1 MMYVTKEKKRFFAV
15 FLIICIT
22 ALLFPT
28 NSMNSKAASK
38 PAVHAHAYVISD
50 ANTGEILYSQNA
62 TKKIYPASTVK
73 LMTALVV
80 LDHCKLSKRITITSA
95 MLKHVTP
102 LAAKAGLR
110 AGDSYT
116 VSALLHM
123 LLLPSAA
130 DAATVLAI
138 GSSGSMSAFVK
149 EMNQKANTFQ
159 MERTSF
165 DNPIGLDIGDHFYK
179 TYTTAKDFSKLA
191 RISMANPTIR
201 SIVAKGSYRVPAAKH
216 KRAFTIRNTNRFV
229 SLASYAQKGYQ
240 VIGTKTG
247 TTRAAGSVL
256 IATAKDTSGHE
267 IICAFFGNRSHDQ
280 MYRDIRSLLQFT
292 FQKHKNGSIH
302 LTKGYWDVRF
312 RDTETLIQSYCDD
325 GTLPVSNR
333 FYPTS
338 HSNQNVLL
346 SLIHDISG
354 IEFTPENAEDTLS
367 VLTFATLYYNTV
379 SNHATPMC
387 LANVQTTKTATD
399 SAITIEAEQRALL
412 QQYLS
417 NFDSLENCTMEE
429 LIALAYVKEQDIL
442 PEALQN
448 SIQAEITKEQAVQI
462 GATLQKNKVEQVPL
476 Q

>member
-1 MMYVTKEKKRFFAV
+1 MYNTKEKKRFFAV

-50 ANTGEILYSQNA
+50 ANTGKILYSQNA
-62 TKKIYPASTVK
+62 NKKIYPASTVK

-80 LDHCKLSKRITITSA
+80 LDHCKLSKRITVTST

-110 AGDSYT
+110 AGDTYT

-149 EMNQKANTFQ
+149 EMNQKAGDLGLT
-159 MERTSF
+159 RTSF

-201 SIVAKGSYRVPAAKH
+201 SIVAKGSYKVPAAKH
-216 KRAFTIRNTNRFV
+216 KGSFTIRNTNRFV
-229 SLASYAQKGYQ
+229 SLASYAPKGYQ

-256 IATAKDTSGHE
+256 ITTAKDSNGHE

-292 FQKHKNGSIH
+292 FQQHKNSSIH

-312 RDTETLIQSYCDD
+312 RDTEDLIQSYCDD

-338 HSNQNVLL
+338 HSNQSVLL

-354 IEFTPENAEDTLS
+354 IEIPPEDTEDTLS

-387 LANVQTTKTATD
+387 LANVQTTQTATD
-399 SAITIEAEQRALL
+399 SAISTDAEQLALL
-412 QQYLS
+412 KQYL
-417 NFDSLENCTMEE
+417 NNYDSLENCTMDN
-429 LIALAYVKEQDIL
+429 LIALAYMKEQNIL
-442 PEALQN
+442 PETLQ
-448 SIQAEITKEQAVQI
+448 SSFQAEITKEQAVQI
-462 GATLQKNKVEQVPL
+462 GTALKNKE
-476 Q
+476 